1 MGKRL
6 SLYWGSLFFYKPK
19 NVSVA
24 TKISLPLFCFL
35 NHSTMKKLLYLF
47 IFCFFIAGS
56 TFSQEIIPGS
66 ETMNI
71 ANQKALFWS
80 SAFNKNEKNY
90 TIGNNYDLKY
100 YRFFWNIDP
109 AVMYVSGHVTSHFV
123 ITENNTQ
130 LIQFELSNNLTVD
143 SVFYHGNQVPFSH
156 ISKTVEIDLGA
167 PIAMGVLDSVTIW
180 YQGIPSSG
188 GGFSSFT
195 TSTHNSIPIMWTL
208 SEPYGAS
215 DWWPCKNVLSDKI
228 DSIDVFVKSP
238 NQYRTASN
246 GLLMSEVDDGTHLTC
261 HWKHRY
267 PIETY
272 LIAIAV
278 TNYEVY
284 SDFATVSTGLIETVN
299 YVYPENLTNAQSNTP
314 KVIPCFELF
323 DSLAGP
329 YPFPLE
335 KYGHAQFGWGGGMEH
350 QTMSFMGNF
359 SHELIAHELAHMW
372 FGDAITCGSWQDIWL
387 NEGFATYYTGL
398 TYEHLFNGIY
408 WMQWKTQVVNNITQ
422 ETWGSVWCD
431 DTTNI
436 YRIFSG
442 RLSYNKGAY
451 LLHMLRWVMG
461 DDNFYQ
467 AILNYITDPALR
479 YGYART
485 SDFVAHAEAIHGQS
499 LTWFFDQWFTG
510 QGYPSYNIQA
520 TKLGSNE
527 LHIVIS
533 QTQSHPSVSY
543 FAMPVPLRFSLNLQ
557 DTVVVLDNQYNNQEF
572 TVQLNFDPAQMSFD
586 PDLWILSRFNT
597 TSLSIEHFDNPQITV
612 TPNPASDYIAIQA
625 GNNKIH
631 TVDFFDLS
639 GKKAHSLTV
648 AASESINI
656 DVSFLPKGTYF
667 LFISGDEVSYSA
679 KVLIQ

>member
-1 MGKRL
+1 
-6 SLYWGSLFFYKPK
+6 
-19 NVSVA
+19 
-24 TKISLPLFCFL
+24 
-35 NHSTMKKLLYLF
+35 MKKLLYLF
-47 IFCFFIAGS
+47 VFCLFISAS

-143 SVFYHGNQVPFSH
+143 SVLYHGNQVVFTH
-156 ISKTVEIDLGA
+156 VAKTVEIDLGTQLA
-167 PIAMGVLDSVTIW
+167 SGVLDSVTIW
-180 YQGIPSSG
+180 YQGVPSSG

-195 TSTHNSIPIMWTL
+195 TSTHNSIPVMWTL
-208 SEPYGAS
+208 SQPYGAS

-238 NQYRTASN
+238 NQYRAASN

-278 TNYEVY
+278 TNYQVY
-284 SDFATVSTGLIETVN
+284 SDFATLSTGLLETVN
-299 YVYPENLTNAQSNTP
+299 YVYPENLSSAQGNTP
-314 KVIPCFELF
+314 KVIPCLELF

-398 TYEHLFNGIY
+398 SYEHLFNGVY
-408 WMQWKTQVVNNITQ
+408 WMQWKTQVVNNVTQ

-461 DDNFYQ
+461 DDHFYQ
-467 AILNYITDPALR
+467 AIHNYITDPALR

-499 LTWFFDQWFTG
+499 LSWFFDQWFTG

-520 TKLGSNE
+520 SKLGNNE
-527 LHIVIS
+527 IRIVIS

-543 FAMPVPLRFSLNLQ
+543 FAMPVPIRFSRNLQ
-557 DTVVVLDNQYNNQEF
+557 DTIIVVDNQFNNQEF
-572 TVQLNFDPAQMSFD
+572 TVQLGFDPIQMSFD
-586 PDLWILSRFNT
+586 PELWILSRFNT
-597 TSLSIEHFDNPQITV
+597 TSLSIEHFDNLQITV
-612 TPNPASDYIAIQA
+612 TPNPAADFITIQS
-625 GNNKIH
+625 GSNRIH
-631 TVDFFDLS
+631 TIDFFDLS
-639 GKKAHSLTV
+639 GKKAHSV
-648 AASESINI
+648 SVSPSGIVNI
-656 DVSFLPKGTYF
+656 DVSFLARGTYM
-667 LFISGDEVSYSA
+667 LFITGDKTNYST
-679 KVLIQ
+679 KILLQ